1 MKFQVG
7 DLIKGLPGN
16 GYNITNYN
24 MYKAEVLETFGNGE
38 MEIKI
43 LSHKDKTK
51 INKKYEVENSG
62 KYFELINSFT
72 KKNLEDGDIV
82 TYRNG
87 KKRIVN
93 KTKNKIVYINDP
105 ENLSFYLNDFR
116 NDLTSKIDNEYD
128 IIKVEKTQY
137 ETVFERKEEV
147 LDETEK
153 RYLAGVIRPFRD
165 KIKYIEKINR
175 VLIPEKKYKEYLKI
189 ILKNDDMMN
198 LPDFEGDSMY
208 KGMKTNR
215 KYALKELGL

>member
-1 MKFQVG
+1 MEFQVG

-24 MYKAEVLETFGNGE
+24 MYKAEVLETFENGE

-51 INKKYEVENSG
+51 INKKYEVENSE

-72 KKNLEDGDIV
+72 KKDLEDGDIV

-105 ENLSFYLNDFR
+105 ENLSFYLNNFR
-116 NDLTSKIDNEYD
+116 NDLTSKIGNEYD
-128 IIKVEKTQY
+128 IIKVEKTQC

-175 VLIPEKKYKEYLKI
+175 KLIPEEKYKEYLKI

>member
-1 MKFQVG
+1 MEFQVG

-51 INKKYEVENSG
+51 INKKYEVKNSE

-72 KKNLEDGDIV
+72 KKDLEDGDIV

-105 ENLSFYLNDFR
+105 ENLSFYLNNFR

-128 IIKVEKTQY
+128 IIKVEKTQC

-165 KIKYIEKINR
+165 KIEYIEKINR
-175 VLIPEKKYKEYLKI
+175 VLIPEKKDKEYLKI

>member
-24 MYKAEVLETFGNGE
+24 MYKAKVLGTFENGE
-38 MEIKI
+38 MNIKI

-51 INKKYEVENSG
+51 INEKYWVENSEEH
-62 KYFELINSFT
+62 FELINSFT
-72 KKNLEDGDIV
+72 KKDLKDGDIV

-87 KKRIVN
+87 EKRIVN
-93 KTKNKIVYINDP
+93 KTENKIVYINDP
-105 ENLSFYLNDFR
+105 ENLSFYIDNFR
-116 NDLTSKIDNEYD
+116 NDLTNKRDNEYD
-128 IIKVEKTQY
+128 IIKVEKVQY
-137 ETVFERKEEV
+137 KTAFERKEEV

>member
-1 MKFQVG
+1 MEFQVG

-24 MYKAEVLETFGNGE
+24 MYKAEVLETFENGE

-51 INKKYEVENSG
+51 INKKYEVENSE

-72 KKNLEDGDIV
+72 KKDLEDGDIV

-93 KTKNKIVYINDP
+93 KTKNKIFYINGP
-105 ENLSFYLNDFR
+105 ENLSFYLNNFR
-116 NDLTSKIDNEYD
+116 NDLTSKIGNEYD
-128 IIKVEKTQY
+128 IIKVEKTQC

-175 VLIPEKKYKEYLKI
+175 KLIPEKKYKEYLKI